1 MPVGKKQK
9 GKAKPTEKPSLL
21 AEEEMVDTN
30 GESSGEEAKNPASK
44 PAVTRYPKRAKR
56 DTVREKM
63 EDPLTSQPLETL
75 PIQPSSESVADSDKE
90 LEEVEGAPHVTT
102 RARGGGKKAKK
113 AKQKD
118 KEEETCELEAE
129 ITEDSS
135 RGGEKKVQAS
145 SKRGKRKKNQKET
158 VSPHEETKMVEE
170 QEKDESVQQGRS
182 TTVQLNEKDEL
193 ASKETDIRS
202 QEFSTTK
209 APPGK
214 GSKRGSQRTRGGK
227 ESSGAATTGE
237 VAGTVVQGAEARC
250 SGYSTA

>member
-182 TTVQLNEKDEL
+182 TTVQLNEKMSLPAKRQTSVRKSSQPPKRLPARAAREVPSGLEGEKKAVVLPLL
-193 ASKETDIRS
+193 ARLL
-202 QEFSTTK
+202 
-209 APPGK
+209 AL
-214 GSKRGSQRTRGGK
+214 
-227 ESSGAATTGE
+227 
-237 VAGTVVQGAEARC
+237 
-250 SGYSTA
+250 